1 MKYIN
6 QLEGSK
12 KKISLKRLIEKNAL
26 SFFWSAIFGNNF
38 FSSHFSHSKKKSYT
52 FLETLLYNLYKDLL

>member
-26 SFFWSAIFGNNF
+26 SFFWSAIFGNVF
-38 FSSHFSHSKKKSYT
+38 FSPFLSQQKKFIYVSR
-52 FLETLLYNLYKDLL
+52 ETLLYNLYKDLL